1 MLKVDP
7 NTNAIQLTR
16 GDTGVFT
23 ISLKNPDGTAYT
35 PVSGDKV
42 RFHMARTPG
51 GKLLVDKEIPIA
63 SMELTILPKET
74 KELPFGE
81 YWYDIE
87 FTDRTGKVSTV
98 VIGKFELTKEVG

>member
-16 GDTGVFT
+16 GDTGIFT

-42 RFHMARTPG
+42 VFHMARRPG
-51 GKLLVDKEIPIA
+51 GELSLKKDIPVS
-63 SMELTILPKET
+63 SMELRIDSADT
-74 KELPFGE
+74 KKLAFGE